1 MLEEVSEMIGLQVY
15 TNGGIFLGNVGNVIV
30 DVAASNIDGL
40 FVTDTNPLL
49 VEDSKSVAVPYR
61 WIQSIG
67 DIVILGYFPKRVAL
81 RKPAPEQ
88 KPRRTRFW
96 ASKAERPTVHF
107 FEISERRAS
116 ISSISSSTALFA
128 VGEGPSLLRLARGA
142 SERAT
147 QAGRGPA
154 RAPAR
159 PAGPCL
165 RSPSAPRV
173 R

>member
-1 MLEEVSEMIGLQVY
+1 MRQMLEEVSEMIGLQVY

-88 KPRRTRFW
+88 KPEEN
-96 ASKAERPTVHF
+96 KVLP
-107 FEISERRAS
+107 
-116 ISSISSSTALFA
+116 
-128 VGEGPSLLRLARGA
+128 G
-142 SERAT
+142 
-147 QAGRGPA
+147 
-154 RAPAR
+154 
-159 PAGPCL
+159 
-165 RSPSAPRV
+165 
-173 R
+173 

>member
-30 DVAASNIDGL
+30 DVAAANIDGL

-88 KPRRTRFW
+88 KPEEN
-96 ASKAERPTVHF
+96 KV
-107 FEISERRAS
+107 
-116 ISSISSSTALFA
+116 L
-128 VGEGPSLLRLARGA
+128 GE
-142 SERAT
+142 
-147 QAGRGPA
+147 
-154 RAPAR
+154 
-159 PAGPCL
+159 
-165 RSPSAPRV
+165 
-173 R
+173 

>member
-30 DVAASNIDGL
+30 DVAAANIDGL

-67 DIVILGYFPKRVAL
+67 DIVILGYFPKRGAV

-88 KPRRTRFW
+88 KPEEN
-96 ASKAERPTVHF
+96 KV
-107 FEISERRAS
+107 
-116 ISSISSSTALFA
+116 L
-128 VGEGPSLLRLARGA
+128 GG
-142 SERAT
+142 
-147 QAGRGPA
+147 
-154 RAPAR
+154 
-159 PAGPCL
+159 
-165 RSPSAPRV
+165 
-173 R
+173 

>member
-30 DVAASNIDGL
+30 DVAGSTIDGL

-67 DIVILGYFPKRVAL
+67 DFVILGYFPKRVAV

-88 KPRRTRFW
+88 KPDEN
-96 ASKAERPTVHF
+96 KV
-107 FEISERRAS
+107 
-116 ISSISSSTALFA
+116 L
-128 VGEGPSLLRLARGA
+128 GG
-142 SERAT
+142 
-147 QAGRGPA
+147 
-154 RAPAR
+154 
-159 PAGPCL
+159 
-165 RSPSAPRV
+165 
-173 R
+173 

>member
-30 DVAASNIDGL
+30 DVAGSTIDGL

-67 DIVILGYFPKRVAL
+67 DIVILGYFPKRFAV

-88 KPRRTRFW
+88 KPD
-96 ASKAERPTVHF
+96 EN
-107 FEISERRAS
+107 
-116 ISSISSSTALFA
+116 
-128 VGEGPSLLRLARGA
+128 
-142 SERAT
+142 
-147 QAGRGPA
+147 
-154 RAPAR
+154 
-159 PAGPCL
+159 
-165 RSPSAPRV
+165 RV
-173 R
+173 LGG